1 MSGIY
6 IHIPF
11 CRKRC
16 NYCDFFFITN
26 TKLKS
31 EYLSALKKEI
41 VLHSDS
47 YKNEKFDTIFFGGGT
62 PSVLT
67 DEEVSEVISILRN
80 NFNISDS
87 SEITLESNPEDL
99 ENDASEKYFNA
110 GISRFSF
117 GVQSFIES
125 ELKFLTRQ
133 HTSESAERVIRKAAE
148 STKNLSVDIIY
159 SLPSQNPEDVI
170 FSISKAIDSG
180 ANHISAYSLTYE
192 KGTLL
197 YKSLEKNPGIKNNS
211 ERDSE
216 LFKTV
221 SEKLLSEGFM
231 HYEVSNFARPGFE
244 SRHNLKYWTYENY
257 LGLGPSAHSFFNKR
271 RWNNPGSYS
280 KYINYLNVNKLPLE
294 EEYYPDRD
302 QMKLEFI
309 MLGLRSTGINLKKY
323 KLFFGNEFLIDYKD
337 AAQELIDN
345 GFAELSETSFK
356 LNESGYSVADEITSR
371 YF

>member
-31 EYLSALKKEI
+31 EYLSALKNEI
-41 VLHSDS
+41 LLHSES
-47 YKNEKFDTIFFGGGT
+47 YKNEKFDTVFFGGGT
-62 PSVLT
+62 PSVLS
-67 DEEVSEVISILRN
+67 DIEVAEVINLLRS

-110 GISRFSF
+110 GINRFSF
-117 GVQSFIES
+117 GVQTFIDS

-133 HTSESAERVIRKAAE
+133 HTPESAERVIRKASE
-148 STKNLSVDIIY
+148 ITKNISVDIIY
-159 SLPSQNPEDVI
+159 SLPYQRPEDVI

-197 YKSLEKNPGIKNNS
+197 YKSSEKNPEIKNNS
-211 ERDSE
+211 EKDSE
-216 LFKTV
+216 LFNTV

-231 HYEVSNFARPGFE
+231 HYEVSNFAKLGFE

-257 LGLGPSAHSFFNKR
+257 LGLGPSAHSFFNKG
-271 RWNNPGSYS
+271 RWNNPRSFS
-280 KYINYLNVNKLPLE
+280 KYVSYLNENKLPIE
-294 EEYYPDRD
+294 DSYSPDKD

-309 MLGLRSTGINLKKY
+309 MLGLRSTGVNFNKY
-323 KLFFGNEFLIDYKD
+323 KLLFGNEFIFEYKD
-337 AAQELIDN
+337 SAEELIEK
-345 GFAELSETSFK
+345 GFAEMSENNFR
-356 LNESGYSVADEITSR
+356 LNESGYSIADEITSR

>member
-41 VLHSDS
+41 VLHSEN
-47 YKNEKFDTIFFGGGT
+47 YKTDKFDTVFLGGGT
-62 PSVLT
+62 PSVLS
-67 DEEVSEVISILRN
+67 DIEVAEVLSILRD

-99 ENDASEKYFNA
+99 ENNASEKYFKA
-110 GISRFSF
+110 GINRFSF
-117 GVQSFIES
+117 GVQSFIDS

-133 HTSESAERVIRKAAE
+133 HTSESAEIVIRRAAE
-148 STKNLSVDIIY
+148 STENISVDIIY
-159 SLPSQNPEDVI
+159 SLPSQNPDDVI
-170 FSISKAIDSG
+170 FSISKAIESG

-197 YKSLEKNPGIKNNS
+197 YKSLEKNPDIKNNS
-211 ERDSE
+211 EKDSE
-216 LFKTV
+216 LFNSV
-221 SEKLLSEGFM
+221 SEKLLSEGFI

-257 LGLGPSAHSFFNKR
+257 LGLGPSAHSFFYNE
-271 RWNNPGSYS
+271 RWNNPSSFS
-280 KYINYLNVNKLPLE
+280 KYVNSLKENKLPSE
-294 EEYYPDRD
+294 DRYRPEKD
-302 QMKLEFI
+302 QMKLEYI
-309 MLGLRSTGINLKKY
+309 MLGLRSIGIDFVNFEEIFEEDFKVLYKNSIYELLEKNYAVATETGI
-323 KLFFGNEFLIDYKD
+323 
-337 AAQELIDN
+337 
-345 GFAELSETSFK
+345 K
-356 LNESGYSVADEITSR
+356 LNEKGYSVADEITVR